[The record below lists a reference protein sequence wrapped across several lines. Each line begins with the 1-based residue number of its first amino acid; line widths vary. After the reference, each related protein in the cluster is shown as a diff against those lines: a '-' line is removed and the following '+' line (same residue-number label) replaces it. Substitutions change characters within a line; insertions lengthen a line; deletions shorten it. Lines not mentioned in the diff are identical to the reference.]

1 MKNMNHILLVFDNI
15 KDLNHL
21 ELNLTRNG
29 FEIQKAPTLNDAINK
44 AKEKA
49 PDLIVIN
56 TKDADKD
63 VEAFRKHVN
72 MKYVKKT
79 VSPGLVELE
88 DYLTIQTREHVVIKG
103 LSRNTTYRDKEII
116 FLISQKK
123 LN

>member
-1 MKNMNHILLVFDNI
+1 MKSMNRILLVFENT
-15 KDLNHL
+15 KDLDLL

-29 FEIQKAPTLNDAINK
+29 FEILRSGTLKDAITKVNDVV
-44 AKEKA
+44 

-56 TKDADKD
+56 TTDVEKD
-63 VEAFRKHVN
+63 VEAFGKQVN

-79 VSPGLVELE
+79 VSPSLIELE

-103 LSRNTTYRDKEII
+103 LSRNKAYRDNEII

-123 LN
+123 LS